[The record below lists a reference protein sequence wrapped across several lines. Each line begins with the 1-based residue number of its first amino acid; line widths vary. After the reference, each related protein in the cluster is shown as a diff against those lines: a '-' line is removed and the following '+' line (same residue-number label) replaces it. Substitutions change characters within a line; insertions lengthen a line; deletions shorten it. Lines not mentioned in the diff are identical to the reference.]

1 MHYLLVNGQHPFYY
15 LESITKLSRRK
26 VMIQLTVESSLSNL
40 EWCFDLTD
48 NKFHY
53 KYEEEKYDQ
62 RLEEK
67 VYVIAVNLYAYVVY
81 N

>member
-1 MHYLLVNGQHPFYY
+1 
-15 LESITKLSRRK
+15 
-26 VMIQLTVESSLSNL
+26 MIQLTVESSLSNL